1 MISQASPAA
10 GPLRTDA
17 SKRVNYTLGLVLGVD
32 EFQQDQLY
40 HAAGRRGHNRLL
52 HGYGTV
58 WGLRVN
64 PVPGGAEPEIQVE
77 PGMAVDPCGREICV
91 ADLMCVKLERWL
103 RVHQKSLEHLFGS
116 EGTTLPLAVILC
128 HRECPTDTVPVP
140 GEPCRSQ
147 DDAMQP
153 SRIRD
158 GFELKLAVRDDAPW
172 GVPPVGSPPGP
183 ESTGLTV
190 YRTSQA
196 EERGVQAFG
205 QLLGRVETT
214 DTLVAVGGEAELL
227 AAVRDLPRAI
237 REDVIASPPAA
248 DNSPIL
254 LPVGRAREILREA
267 FRVWVTEVRPV
278 IRGEE
283 TPNACGECCVL
294 LAEVD
299 LRVAGGGRLAHA
311 SEELPSIVVRQ
322 DTRPYLLHTRLLQ
335 EWLLA
340 NSVERRPDVDSFAT
354 LQVLGPHRI
363 RAWVHHERQLA
374 LSPNAV
380 EVRVN
385 EVPREVISVIDAGI
399 RNVWD
404 IVFPEPVAS
413 KAASRV
419 ALPNLASD
427 PHDMNDGDVV
437 EVRFDAREVM
447 VAGSPPRSLADDLRE
462 GSGEYLDRD
471 VWTLPAYTVYNKL
484 EGGDL
489 AGEYL
494 LPIVAKI
501 QKFPVAPTTPQND
514 QYLYSN
520 GTTWMPRALPAGTK
534 DLSGVYPHNLVR
546 GLQGKRVSTTD
557 PVELEF
563 LQWRR
568 TGSPPASP
576 EWTPTELRFSR
587 PADLE
592 GRYDDVRVTALRGH
606 AISPVAPAGDVYLHW
621 TGREWKP
628 DPLPA
633 ASGDVAGTYP
643 ALTVRALQGKAVS
656 ATQPTVTNQVLAY
669 NGAEWAPN
677 TPQAVLGSAAGDVTG
692 PYGALKVER
701 MQGKPV
707 PATAANGQ
715 FLKFQAPS
723 AAAPA
728 GQWVAGTVEY
738 VPESDLDNTYPATR
752 IKSLKG
758 QPYLAAPRPTID
770 KGHVLTWNG
779 AAWISQAPAAGGG
792 GSPTGSAG
800 GDLTGLYPSPTVAGI
815 NNQLVAPG
823 TEAGQVLVFNG
834 KSWDAVDP
842 DTRFGTGG
850 SYQVV
855 GAGHFILDKIIDE
868 SGLVHAEHSYRGL
881 AVFDAGSLGDNRL
894 FELGIPAMRE
904 RVDETTEWE
913 YIVKATVAGGVAALV
928 IPEPGRFQLE
938 WIQLGSKNDRSDLHV
953 EVSRYPRGEISLP
966 IK

>member
-64 PVPGGAEPEIQVE
+64 AVPGGAEPEIQVE
-77 PGMAVDPCGREICV
+77 PGMAVDPCGREICIT
-91 ADLMCVKLERWL
+91 DLMCVKLDRWL
-103 RVHQKSLEHLFGS
+103 SVHQKSLEHLFGAG
-116 EGTTLPLAVILC
+116 GTTLPLAVILC

-196 EERGVQAFG
+196 EERAVRAFG

-214 DTLVAVGGEAELL
+214 DTLVAVGGRAELL
-227 AAVRDLPRAI
+227 AAVRALPRAI
-237 REDVIASPPAA
+237 GEDGIASPPAL

-254 LPVGRAREILREA
+254 LPAGEAREILREA
-267 FRVWVTEVRPV
+267 FGVWVTEVRPV

-283 TPNACGECCVL
+283 NPNTCGDAGGECCVL

-299 LRVAGGGRLAHA
+299 LRVAPGGRLAHA
-311 SEELPSIVVRQ
+311 SEESPPIRVRE

-374 LSPNAV
+374 LSPGAV

-385 EVPREVISVIDAGI
+385 EVPREVANVIPAGI

-404 IVFPEPVAS
+404 IVFPEPVPS
-413 KAASRV
+413 KVVARV
-419 ALPNLASD
+419 PAPNLAED

-437 EVRFDAREVM
+437 EVRFNAKEVM
-447 VAGSPPRSLADDLRE
+447 LAGSPPRSVADDLRE

-546 GLQGKRVSTTD
+546 GLQGKRVSATD
-557 PVELEF
+557 PVELDF

-568 TGSPPASP
+568 SGSPPGSP
-576 EWTPTELRFSR
+576 EWTPTELRFSH
-587 PADLE
+587 PSDVE
-592 GRYDDVRVTALRGH
+592 GRYDAVKVVG
-606 AISPVAPAGDVYLHW
+606 
-621 TGREWKP
+621 
-628 DPLPA
+628 
-633 ASGDVAGTYP
+633 
-643 ALTVRALQGKAVS
+643 LQGKGVS
-656 ATQPTVTNQVLAY
+656 ATQPTITNQVLAY
-669 NGAEWAPN
+669 NGVEWAPN
-677 TPQAVLGSAAGDVTG
+677 TPQAVLGPAAGDVTG

-715 FLKFQAPS
+715 FLKFQTS
-723 AAAPA
+723 PA
-728 GQWVAGTVEY
+728 LPTGQWVAGTLEY
-738 VPESDLDNTYPATR
+738 ATDSDLDNTYPATKVR
-752 IKSLKG
+752 SF
-758 QPYLAAPRPTID
+758 
-770 KGHVLTWNG
+770 KGHAYAATPTKDGEVLTWQLVNG
-779 AAWISQAPAAGGG
+779 RGSWVARTPAGGG
-792 GSPTGSAG
+792 GPGGAAG
-800 GDLTGLYPSPTVAGI
+800 GDLTGLYPSPTVTGI
-815 NNQLVAPG
+815 NNQPVAPG
-823 TEAGQVLVFNG
+823 TDPGQVLVFNG
-834 KSWDAVDP
+834 KSWDAADP
-842 DTRFGTGG
+842 GTGFGTGQ
-850 SYQVV
+850 YQVI
-855 GAGHFILDKIIDE
+855 GAGHFILEKVIDE
-868 SGLVHAEHSYRGL
+868 STGEVAAVDRYNGLEL
-881 AVFDAGSLGDNRL
+881 FDAGFIGDNRL
-894 FELGIPAMRE
+894 FQLGIPE
-904 RVDETTEWE
+904 LDIDKWSYV
-913 YIVKATVAGGVAALV
+913 VKATVAGGVAALV
-928 IPEPGRFQLE
+928 LPKPGIYQLE
-938 WIQLGSKNDRSDLHV
+938 WIRLGSSNERSDLHV
-953 EVSRYPRGEISLP
+953 EVSRYPSGEIGFP

>member
-64 PVPGGAEPEIQVE
+64 PVAGGAEPEIQVE
-77 PGMAVDPCGREICV
+77 PGMAVDPCGREICIT
-91 ADLMCVKLERWL
+91 DLMCVKLDRWL
-103 RVHQKSLEHLFGS
+103 AVHRESLEHLFGAG
-116 EGTTLPLAVILC
+116 GTTLPLAVILC
-128 HRECPTDTVPVP
+128 HRECPSDTVPVP

-158 GFELKLAVRDDAPW
+158 GFELKLALRDDAPW
-172 GVPPVGSPPGP
+172 GVPTVGSPPGP
-183 ESTGLTV
+183 EPSGLAV
-190 YRTSQA
+190 YRTSQP
-196 EERGVQAFG
+196 EERAVRAFG
-205 QLLGRVETT
+205 QLLSRVETT
-214 DTLVAVGGEAELL
+214 DTLVAVGGRAELL
-227 AAVRDLPRAI
+227 AAVRALPRAVG
-237 REDVIASPPAA
+237 EDVIASPPAM

-254 LPVGRAREILREA
+254 LPVGEAREILREA
-267 FRVWVTEVRPV
+267 FGVWVTEVRPL

-283 TPNACGECCVL
+283 NPNACGDAGGECCVL

-299 LRVAGGGRLAHA
+299 LRVAPGLRLDA
-311 SEELPSIVVRQ
+311 SGESPPIRVRE

-374 LSPNAV
+374 LSPGAV

-385 EVPREVISVIDAGI
+385 EVRREVASVIHAGI

-404 IVFPEPVAS
+404 IVFPEPVAG
-413 KAASRV
+413 KVVARV
-419 ALPNLASD
+419 AAPSALDD

-437 EVRFDAREVM
+437 EVRFDARQVM
-447 VAGSPPRSLADDLRE
+447 LAGSPPRSVADDLRE

-546 GLQGKRVSTTD
+546 GLQGKRVSATD
-557 PVELEF
+557 PVELDF

-568 TGSPPASP
+568 TGSPPGSP
-576 EWTPTELRFSR
+576 EWTPTELRFSH
-587 PADLE
+587 PSDIE
-592 GRYDDVRVTALRGH
+592 GRYDAVKV
-606 AISPVAPAGDVYLHW
+606 V
-621 TGREWKP
+621 
-628 DPLPA
+628 
-633 ASGDVAGTYP
+633 
-643 ALTVRALQGKAVS
+643 ALQGKGVS
-656 ATQPTVTNQVLAY
+656 ATQPTITNQVLAY
-669 NGAEWAPN
+669 NGVDWAPN
-677 TPQAVLGSAAGDVTG
+677 TPQAVLGPAAGDVTG
-692 PYGALKVER
+692 PYGDLKVVR

-715 FLKFQAPS
+715 FLKFQTS
-723 AAAPA
+723 PA
-728 GQWVAGTVEY
+728 FPEGQWVAGTVEFSRL
-738 VPESDLDNTYPATR
+738 SDLAGIYPATTVR
-752 IKSLKG
+752 SFQG
-758 QPYLAAPRPTID
+758 HPYAAKPQQD
-770 KGHVLTWNG
+770 GEVLTWQLVEG
-779 AAWISQAPAAGGG
+779 RGSWVSRPPTGGG
-792 GSPTGSAG
+792 GPGGEAG
-800 GDLTGLYPSPTVAGI
+800 GDLTGLYPSPTVTGI

-823 TEAGQVLVFNG
+823 TEPGQVLVFNG

-842 DTRFGTGG
+842 GTRFGTGG
-850 SYQVV
+850 PYEVA

-868 SGLVHAEHSYRGL
+868 STGQVHAEHTYRGL
-881 AVFDAGSLGDNRL
+881 ALFDAGVIGDNRL
-894 FELGIPAMRE
+894 FELGIADMRD

-953 EVSRYPRGEISLP
+953 EVSRYPRGEIGFP

>member
-64 PVPGGAEPEIQVE
+64 PVAGGAEPEIQVE
-77 PGMAVDPCGREICV
+77 PGMAVDPCGREICIT
-91 ADLMCVKLERWL
+91 DLMCVKLDRWL
-103 RVHQKSLEHLFGS
+103 AVHRESLEHLFGAG
-116 EGTTLPLAVILC
+116 GTTLPLAVILC
-128 HRECPTDTVPVP
+128 HRECPSDTVPVP

-158 GFELKLAVRDDAPW
+158 GFELKLALRDDAPW
-172 GVPPVGSPPGP
+172 GVPTVGSPPGP
-183 ESTGLTV
+183 EPSGLAV
-190 YRTSQA
+190 YRTSQP
-196 EERGVQAFG
+196 EERAVRAFG
-205 QLLGRVETT
+205 QLLSRVETT
-214 DTLVAVGGEAELL
+214 DTLVAVGGRAELL
-227 AAVRDLPRAI
+227 AAVRALPRAVG
-237 REDVIASPPAA
+237 EDVIASPPAM

-254 LPVGRAREILREA
+254 LPVGEAREILREA
-267 FRVWVTEVRPV
+267 FGVWVTEVRPV

-283 TPNACGECCVL
+283 NPNACGDAGGECCVL

-299 LRVAGGGRLAHA
+299 LRVAPGLRLDA
-311 SEELPSIVVRQ
+311 SGESPPIRVRE

-374 LSPNAV
+374 LSPGAV

-385 EVPREVISVIDAGI
+385 EVRREVAGVIPAGI

-404 IVFPEPVAS
+404 IVFPEPVA
-413 KAASRV
+413 AASAVRRV
-419 ALPNLASD
+419 SAIPLAERVVRAIPLVDRAAPAIPLAETAALEGPPDD

-437 EVRFDAREVM
+437 EVRFDARQVM
-447 VAGSPPRSLADDLRE
+447 LAGSPPRSVADDLRE

-489 AGEYL
+489 AGEYR

-520 GTTWMPRALPAGTK
+520 GATWMPRALPAGTK

-546 GLQGKRVSTTD
+546 GLQGKRVSATD
-557 PVELEF
+557 PVELDF

-568 TGSPPASP
+568 TGSPPGSP
-576 EWTPTELRFSR
+576 EWTPTELRFSH
-587 PADLE
+587 PSDIE
-592 GRYDDVRVTALRGH
+592 GRYDAVKV
-606 AISPVAPAGDVYLHW
+606 V
-621 TGREWKP
+621 
-628 DPLPA
+628 
-633 ASGDVAGTYP
+633 
-643 ALTVRALQGKAVS
+643 ALQGKGVS
-656 ATQPTVTNQVLAY
+656 ATQPTATTEVLAY
-669 NGAEWAPN
+669 NGAMWAPI
-677 TPQAVLGSAAGDVTG
+677 TAATVLGPAAGDVTG
-692 PYGALKVER
+692 PYGDLKVVR

-715 FLKFQAPS
+715 FLKFQTS
-723 AAAPA
+723 AAVPE
-728 GQWVAGTVEY
+728 GQWVAGTVEFTA
-738 VPESDLDNTYPATR
+738 ESDLDNAYPSTR

-758 QPYLAAPRPTID
+758 QQYLAAPRSID

-792 GSPTGSAG
+792 GSPAGPAG

-815 NNQLVAPG
+815 NNQPVAPG
-823 TEAGQVLVFNG
+823 TEPDQVLVFNG
-834 KSWDAVDP
+834 KEWEAVDP
-842 DTRFGTGG
+842 GTRFGSGG
-850 SYQVV
+850 PYQVV
-855 GAGHFILDKIIDE
+855 GAGHFILERVDE
-868 SGLVHAEHSYRGL
+868 SSSRAL
-881 AVFDAGSLGDNRL
+881 AVHTFNGLELFDAGLIGRNRL
-894 FELGIPAMRE
+894 FELVIPELRDQLD
-904 RVDETTEWE
+904 VEWA
-913 YIVKATVAGGVAALV
+913 YIVKATVSGGVAALV
-928 IPEPGRFQLE
+928 IPEPNRYQLE
-938 WIQLGSKNDRSDLHV
+938 WIRLGSSNEGSDLHV
-953 EVSRYPRGEISLP
+953 EVSRYPRGEIGFP

>member
-64 PVPGGAEPEIQVE
+64 PVPGGSDPEIQVE
-77 PGMAVDPCGREICV
+77 PGVAVDPCGREICIS
-91 ADLMCVKLERWL
+91 DLMCVKLDRWL
-103 RVHQKSLEHLFGS
+103 QAHKKALEHVIGT
-116 EGTTLPLAVILC
+116 EGGTLPLAVILC

-158 GFELKLAVRDDAPW
+158 GFELKLALRDDAPW
-172 GVPPVGSPPGP
+172 GVPTVGSPPGP
-183 ESTGLTV
+183 EPGGLAV
-190 YRTSQA
+190 YRTSQP
-196 EERGVQAFG
+196 EERAVRAFG
-205 QLLGRVETT
+205 QLLSRVETT
-214 DTLVAVGGEAELL
+214 DSLVAVGGKAELL
-227 AAVRDLPRAI
+227 GAVRALPRAI
-237 REDVIASPPAA
+237 DEGVIASPPAM

-254 LPVGRAREILREA
+254 LPAGEAREILREA
-267 FRVWVTEVRPV
+267 FGVWVTEVRPA

-283 TPNACGECCVL
+283 NPNTCGDAGGECCVL

-299 LRVAGGGRLAHA
+299 LSVTRDWAVVGPTGDAPDPILV
-311 SEELPSIVVRQ
+311 SEDS
-322 DTRPYLLHTRLLQ
+322 RPYLLHTRLLQ

-363 RAWVHHERQLA
+363 RAWVHHEKALA
-374 LSPNAV
+374 LLPDAV
-380 EVRVN
+380 QVRVN
-385 EVPREVISVIDAGI
+385 EVPRTVAGVIPAGI

-404 IVFPEPVAS
+404 IVFPEPVGS
-413 KAASRV
+413 PPVPS
-419 ALPNLASD
+419 PEND

-437 EVRFDAREVM
+437 EVRFDAEKVLLPSRGP
-447 VAGSPPRSLADDLRE
+447 GSLPPTLADDLRE

-471 VWTLPAYTVYNKL
+471 VWALLAYTVYNKL

-501 QKFPVAPTTPQND
+501 QKFPVAPTTPLND

-520 GTTWMPRALPAGTK
+520 GTTWMPRALPTGTR
-534 DLSGVYPHNLVR
+534 DLAGVYPANTVR
-546 GLQGKRVSTTD
+546 GIHGRRIAATQPG
-557 PVELEF
+557 ELNF
-563 LQWRR
+563 LQFR
-568 TGSPPASP
+568 TPASP
-576 EWTPTELRFSR
+576 PGTAEWTPAELRFAR

-606 AISPVAPAGDVYLHW
+606 AISPVAPSGDVYLHW

-628 DPLPA
+628 EPLPA
-633 ASGDVAGTYP
+633 ASADVAGTYP
-643 ALTVRALQGKAVS
+643 ALTVRGLQGKAVS

-669 NGAEWAPN
+669 NGTEWAPN
-677 TPQAVLGSAAGDVTG
+677 SPQAVLGPAAGDVTG
-692 PYGALKVER
+692 PYGDLKVVR

-715 FLKFQAPS
+715 FLKFQTS
-723 AAAPA
+723 AAAPG
-728 GQWVAGTVEY
+728 GQWVAGSVEY
-738 VPESDLDNTYPATR
+738 TGESDLDNAYPATKIR
-752 IKSLKG
+752 SLKG
-758 QPYLAAPRPTID
+758 HRYAAAPTKD
-770 KGHVLTWNG
+770 GEVLTWKG
-779 AAWISQAPAAGGG
+779 GEWVADLPAPAAPA
-792 GSPTGSAG
+792 PTPPAYEVVAAG
-800 GDLTGLYPSPTVAGI
+800 RFMVAGS
-815 NNQLVAPG
+815 
-823 TEAGQVLVFNG
+823 QV
-834 KSWDAVDP
+834 SP
-842 DTRFGTGG
+842 
-850 SYQVV
+850 
-855 GAGHFILDKIIDE
+855 I
-868 SGLVHAEHSYRGL
+868 
-881 AVFDAGSLGDNRL
+881 
-894 FELGIPAMRE
+894 GIPYNKLRLTFTRAVNE
-904 RVDETTEWE
+904 PVGPYSFTITGFVINFDTHD
-913 YIVKATVAGGVAALV
+913 YIVKGTWEHGLVTLFRPDNGGLGIAVRQADFAREIPPAG
-928 IPEPGRFQLE
+928 E
-938 WIQLGSKNDRSDLHV
+938 LHV
-953 EVSRYPRGEISLP
+953 EISRYPKPQPR
-966 IK
+966 